1 MGKINLKAYLRK
13 LADQVTDET
22 TLEDIY
28 DQLALLAD
36 IDKSE
41 YQVENGETIPQSVV
55 EEESKKWLK

>member
-1 MGKINLKAYLRK
+1 MSKLNLKEYLRK

-41 YQVENGETIPQSVV
+41 YQVEKGETISQSIV
-55 EEESKKWLK
+55 EEQSKKRLK